1 MKSNKTLGLLGLFVI
16 MMGITAPTYSQKAWE
31 KKPYDQWSRSEVF
44 TILMD
49 SPWAQVRDEK
59 FDSTEYS
66 SVIRLRSALPIRQAL
81 VRQKQIFLNY
91 HKFTAADKARF
102 DSEVKEF
109 LECPD
114 CAKYYIVTLNTHAI
128 RPLINLSLDDLKAYI
143 YLANDKGERR
153 QLVHFIPP
161 KTEDAAAMFVFQRF
175 DDQGKPLITKDNK
188 SFFFKIEDKLL
199 ERKTVPL
206 KRFTFE
212 VSRMIQ
218 NGVIVF

>member
-1 MKSNKTLGLLGLFVI
+1 
-16 MMGITAPTYSQKAWE
+16 
-31 KKPYDQWSRSEVF
+31 
-44 TILMD
+44 
-49 SPWAQVRDEK
+49 
-59 FDSTEYS
+59 
-66 SVIRLRSALPIRQAL
+66 
-81 VRQKQIFLNY
+81 
-91 HKFTAADKARF
+91 
-102 DSEVKEF
+102 
-109 LECPD
+109 
-114 CAKYYIVTLNTHAI
+114 VTFNSGAI
-128 RPLINLSLDDLKAYI
+128 RRLIDLSLDDLKAYI

-153 QLVHFIPP
+153 LLVRFIPP
-161 KTEDAAAMFVFQRF
+161 KTEDTAAMFVFQRF